1 MPRAPRPEPGLSI
14 PGPRAASRIPV
25 RVRDCS
31 GSLPN
36 QEGNLNNEFAHAT
49 AHTFCSDAAHLTS
62 QWIELVTAT
71 MHYRPRADL
80 GVDTLRDHGPRL
92 VREAAGFVGGDRGRP
107 RGDVLEHLREVVE
120 IRRSRG
126 HDVQE
131 VLREFD
137 LLGEVLFDALR
148 DLAVSRKPDPQQLSE
163 TGRRLHRGLAVIG
176 TMTAG
181 LYEEADRTER
191 RMERQRSTRFRDD
204 LAHEIKNPLG
214 AALNALLTLRE
225 EGLGEDPELRARM
238 LTLSERN
245 VRRGLDLLDD
255 LRTLADGAD
264 PNDEAPQEATPL
276 ATVIDAVVVEV
287 SEEARRQSVELRVA
301 GDLPAINVDR
311 SRVQLALVN
320 LVWNGI
326 KYSDPTEDDRWVS
339 VNAETTDD
347 RLRIEVADNGVG
359 IPPDQVERVFERFFR
374 GSSEHGDGSGLG
386 LPIPRDAIRQIGG
399 GIEVESEEGAGSRF
413 AATIP
418 LAAREEEP
426 AAAAPAREQQ

>member
-1 MPRAPRPEPGLSI
+1 
-14 PGPRAASRIPV
+14 
-25 RVRDCS
+25 
-31 GSLPN
+31 
-36 QEGNLNNEFAHAT
+36 
-49 AHTFCSDAAHLTS
+49 
-62 QWIELVTAT
+62 
-71 MHYRPRADL
+71 MHYRPRTEL
-80 GVDTLRDHGPRL
+80 GVDTLREHGPRL
-92 VREAAGFVGGDRGRP
+92 VWEVAGFVGGDHGRP
-107 RGDVLEHLREVVE
+107 REEVLEHLREIVE

-148 DLAVSRKPDPQQLSE
+148 DLAASRPPDPQDVSE

-181 LYEEADRTER
+181 LFEEADLRER
-191 RMERQRSTRFRDD
+191 RLERERSARFRDD

-214 AALNALLTLRE
+214 AALNALLTVRE
-225 EGLGEDPELRARM
+225 AGLGEDKELRERM

-255 LRTLADGAD
+255 LRTLAGETGPD
-264 PNDEAPQEATPL
+264 DELPQEPTPL
-276 ATVIDAVVVEV
+276 DSMIDAVVVEV
-287 SEEARRQSVELRVA
+287 SEEARTQGVELRVT
-301 GDLPAINVDR
+301 DDPPPTEVDR

-326 KYSDPTEDDRWVS
+326 KYADPAKNERWVAID
-339 VNAETTDD
+339 AEETDD

-374 GSSEHGDGSGLG
+374 GRTGNGNGSGLG
-386 LPIPRDAIRQIGG
+386 LPIARDAVRQIGG
-399 GIEVESEEGAGSRF
+399 EIEVESEEGVGSRF
-413 AATIP
+413 TVTIP
-418 LAAREEEP
+418 LAVREEGRTP
-426 AAAAPAREQQ
+426 DPVSSLPPN